1 MGDSSELIRDP
12 KALRA
17 LAHPLRWKLID
28 LLGSEDQC
36 TATRCAQVLG
46 ESVASCSYHLN
57 MLAKYGFVAEVA
69 GPGRQKPW
77 KLTRLEQ
84 SWSGEGADGELAL
97 AGEAATEAFL
107 EAEFAKLRERTRL
120 RGLEAD
126 NWRPHLRFSGY
137 TQYLT
142 AEETGEVLAEIDA
155 IFARTA
161 ERLQKPETRP
171 EGARPVR
178 FFHSTTVPPKND

>member
-1 MGDSSELIRDP
+1 MDELIRDP
-12 KALRA
+12 KTLRA

-28 LLGSEDQC
+28 LLGSEEQC

-57 MLAKYGFVAEVA
+57 VLAKYGFVAEVA

-77 KLTRLEQ
+77 KLTRLDQ
-84 SWSGEGADGELAL
+84 SWSGEDADGELAL

-107 EAEFAKLRERTRL
+107 EAEFAKTRDRMRL
-120 RGLEAD
+120 RSLESD
-126 NWRPHLRFSGY
+126 EWRPNIRMSGY

-142 AEETGEVLAEIDA
+142 AEEAGEVLAEIDA

-161 ERLQKPETRP
+161 ERMRNPETRP
-171 EGARPVR
+171 EGSRPVR
-178 FFHSTTVPPKND
+178 FFHSTSVPPKND